1 MPSYKNSRFTLMAFP
16 QGVDSAGLLSLNI
29 VFIPRNIS
37 PLEEIETSYN
47 PPLVPAFATVQPS
60 FVVKVV
66 NNPDEF
72 PGRSPDKEKDAV
84 TAALLYPPEISNL
97 YKTLKDSKYPDGK
110 SKYFDIDEE
119 RSKRNSK
126 VHGSHF
132 APPAMD
138 ASQAVKKYLP
148 QTYRNAFNFKA
159 PRTPNAFIDDSYL
172 CAIRGQVDLPIFIPD
187 NKVSW
192 GKVYAHLLRQPLLAE
207 SGGLIYKTT
216 VQLADDDFAKGGW
229 LYIDIKAGTAYA
241 EVQSNSLSD
250 PDDVDGPFIVRYA
263 ARMPIL
269 KKGDARPLFAPVLFP
284 VLKKGADPDGSF
296 DELFI
301 EAARFNDG
309 FASIVHANQPVS
321 HNLLK
326 EEQDG
331 FHPQK
336 EMGIRLGWEDEQILI
351 WYLRQLAIDETVHPR
366 VGALKGD
373 RLDAPLGVNGFH
385 IDVRINDTSDGS
397 WESLTAVESNGSMEL
412 EKINFGDWKG
422 ELPFQVYPTKLDS
435 AGGTNYWLPLYFGN
449 WNNASMVL
457 PDNVAA
463 QLYANKDDV
472 NKPVTVSETYN
483 AVEPVTKLVY
493 GTTYDFRVRMS
504 DISGGGPEPGTEPL
518 NKLQSHIATIAF
530 KRYVAPNTLR
540 ILNSKDVVRFNTD
553 SENFESDLLRI
564 ARPLLGFP
572 TVVYTGKYK
581 ALDVDG
587 KTYNSAVEELTRALN
602 ENIAQQIKTGKAEAF
617 GIADPDVVKVEI
629 KVEVETLQLDNL
641 ASDDGREHYIT
652 LYKTLRNFPEGFND
666 AVEIPV
672 EYVDEQK
679 LNLTV
684 TSKPFTKTTHNDT
697 IDALTGSII
706 LPTARHIRLTLRAV
720 CEDEETYWGNLNDN
734 PDLNSRYGKT
744 TVLKIF
750 MPSRNEV
757 DLFTGT
763 IDPPVLQGIYLQPDP
778 VSVKLNPIVFKT
790 LQGVKEGLP
799 DIVQRL
805 AKQLNLECKG
815 STLFAGN
822 GERVQFWCSNMASHT
837 MAPDN
842 SSLTF
847 ANKREL
853 EGHWF
858 VCTNLRL
865 ERDWTWDG
873 LETSSVIVKRRRR
886 WGRDGDSLDK
896 KTNEIIG
903 DLDMR
908 RIASFQAIQ
917 ADEAGKV
924 NRDYTRLIFIDI
936 INMHPAVEALPDVAE
951 VQYTFQPQ
959 LRADSLGN
967 KPLAN
972 PDPYFE
978 TESLLL
984 PTTINPVQIPRLV
997 GAGIALSPF
1006 VRNVSYSATEP
1017 RQRFLWLEFDKLP
1030 VDANDDIFCRVLAY
1044 APDQLVSNNNPEL
1057 MSIPD
1062 ESPLSIDAEYVRTV
1076 IPESG
1081 HEHSGLGSMQKLEK
1095 SIDTGRHFYLLPT
1108 PPGLHPESPEL
1119 FGFFTYEFRYGH
1131 TDRVWSTAQ
1140 GRFGRQLRVAGLQ
1153 HPAPNM
1159 RCMVTRDE
1167 KKICISAPYAQA
1179 LSNGKN
1185 VTSDPPRTSIW
1196 CLLYAQVKQA
1206 DGLDYRNILL
1216 DEVELQPLSPKRF
1229 DLTFRRRI
1237 ANAKRRRDVELVKAL
1252 QLELSQLQMREKES
1266 VTYAKN
1272 CICNQDIIAMLELYG
1287 LPLDSSLS
1295 VLCVEV
1301 YGQITR
1307 INEHINNYSMKK
1319 RRSLLGEVSALYG
1332 NSTASQMSHSLER
1345 IGENTRQQTPDPLG
1359 ENLGL
1364 FRILR
1369 TSPLTEVPFIC
1380 CAGCE

>member
-1 MPSYKNSRFTLMAFP
+1 MPSYKNTRFTLMAFP
-16 QGVDSAGLLSLNI
+16 QGVDNAGLLSLNI

-37 PLEEIETSYN
+37 PLEKITTLYN
-47 PPLVPAFATVQPS
+47 PLSATAFADVKPS

-72 PGRSPDKEKDAV
+72 PGRVPGDEKEAD
-84 TAALLYPPEISNL
+84 TAALLYPMEISNL
-97 YKTLKDSKYPDGK
+97 YKTLKEAKYPDGK

-119 RSKRNSK
+119 RSTGK
-126 VHGSHF
+126 VGAQI
-132 APPAMD
+132 APAAVE
-138 ASQAVKKYLP
+138 ASLAVKKYLP
-148 QTYRNAFNFKA
+148 LTYRKAFNFTA
-159 PRTPNAFIDDSYL
+159 PRTPNAVIDDSYL
-172 CAIRGQVDLPIFIPD
+172 CAIRGQKPPAPFVLD

-207 SGGLIYKTT
+207 NGGLLYKTT
-216 VQLADDDFAKGGW
+216 IQLADDDFAKGGW
-229 LYIDIKAGTAYA
+229 LYIDIKKDTDYALEQTA
-241 EVQSNSLSD
+241 SL
-250 PDDVDGPFIVRYA
+250 PDVNGPFIARYA
-263 ARMPIL
+263 ARIPIL
-269 KKGDARPLFAPVLFP
+269 KKSEARSLFAPLLFP
-284 VLKKGADPDGSF
+284 VMNEGAFPVGIY

-351 WYLRQLAIDETVHPR
+351 WYLRQLAIDATV
-366 VGALKGD
+366 GSD

-385 IDVRINDTSDGS
+385 IDVRINETSGGALAS
-397 WESLTAVESNGSMEL
+397 WESLTAVESNGSMTL
-412 EKINFGDWKG
+412 EDIKFGPYKG

-435 AGGTNYWLPLYFGN
+435 AGGTNYWLPIYFGS

-457 PDNVAA
+457 PDKVAT
-463 QLYANKDDV
+463 QLYANEQDI
-472 NKPVTVSETYN
+472 NKPVTVSDTYR
-483 AVEPVTKLVY
+483 AIDTVTKLVY
-493 GTTYDFRVRMS
+493 GTSYDFRVRMS
-504 DISGGGPEPGTEPL
+504 DISSGGPEPGADPL

-540 ILNSKDVVRFNTD
+540 ILNSDAVRFNTD
-553 SENFESDLLRI
+553 SVNFESDMLMI

-572 TVVYTGKYK
+572 AVVYTGKYTDPDHDPVTELLK
-581 ALDVDG
+581 ASQDIIL
-587 KTYNSAVEELTRALN
+587 KNKS
-602 ENIAQQIKTGKAEAF
+602 EAF

-641 ASDDGREHYIT
+641 ASDDGQEHYVT
-652 LYKTLRNFPEGFND
+652 LYKTYRTFPKAFND

-672 EYVDEQK
+672 KYVDEKK
-679 LNLTV
+679 LNLTE
-684 TSKPFTKTTHNDT
+684 KAEPFTTKLHNDT
-697 IDALTGSII
+697 IGASTGKII
-706 LPTARHIRLTLRAV
+706 LPTARYIRLTLRAV
-720 CEDEETYWGNLNDN
+720 CEGDDSYWGNLNDN

-757 DLFTGT
+757 DLFSCTV
-763 IDPPVLQGIYLQPDP
+763 DPPVLQGIYLQPDP

-790 LQGVKEGLP
+790 LQGVKEGMP

-805 AKQLNLECKG
+805 ARQLDLECKE
-815 STLFAGN
+815 STLLARN
-822 GERVQFWCSNMASHT
+822 GERVQFWCSNMARHT

-858 VCTNLRL
+858 VCTNLRV

-873 LETSSVIVKRRRR
+873 LETSSVIVQRRRR
-886 WGRDGDSLDK
+886 WGRDGEKLEK
-896 KTNEIIG
+896 KTYETIG
-903 DLDMR
+903 DLEMR

-917 ADEAGKV
+917 QGKEGKV
-924 NRDYTRLIFIDI
+924 HREYTRVIFIDVI
-936 INMHPAVEALPDVAE
+936 DMHPAGTALPDEAE
-951 VQYTFQPQ
+951 VQYTLQPQ
-959 LRADSLGN
+959 LRPDADGN
-967 KPLAN
+967 KPLS
-972 PDPYFE
+972 DGKFE
-978 TESLLL
+978 TVPLLL
-984 PTTINPVQIPRLV
+984 PTTINPTQVPRLV
-997 GAGIALSPF
+997 GAGIALSPY
-1006 VRNVSYSATEP
+1006 VRNVPYSATEP

-1030 VDANDDIFCRVLAY
+1030 DDDHDDIFCRVLAC
-1044 APDQLVSNNNPEL
+1044 APDQLLSNNNPEL
-1057 MSIPD
+1057 MNIPD
-1062 ESPLSIDAEYVRTV
+1062 ESPLPIDPEYVRTV
-1076 IPESG
+1076 TSSSG
-1081 HEHSGLGSMQKLEK
+1081 HEHSGLGAMQKLEK
-1095 SIDTGRHFYLLPT
+1095 SIDKERHFYLLPT
-1108 PPGLHPESPEL
+1108 PPGLHPESQEL
-1119 FGFFTYEFRYGH
+1119 FGLFTYEFRYGH
-1131 TDRVWSTAQ
+1131 SDRVWSTAQ
-1140 GRFGRQLRVAGLQ
+1140 GRFGRQLRVSGLQ

-1159 RCMVTRDE
+1159 LCMVTRDE
-1167 KKICISAPYAQA
+1167 KKICVSAPYASA
-1179 LSNGKN
+1179 VYNGKN

-1216 DEVELQPLSPKRF
+1216 DEIELPPLSPHRF
-1229 DLTFRRRI
+1229 DVEFRRKI
-1237 ANAKRRRDVELVKAL
+1237 VNAKRRKNSALVKAL

-1266 VTYAKN
+1266 VRYARSCFYNK
-1272 CICNQDIIAMLELYG
+1272 DVVTMLELYG

-1295 VLCVEV
+1295 ILCVEV
-1301 YGQITR
+1301 YGQITK

-1319 RRSLLGEVSALYG
+1319 RDSLLNEAAALFG
-1332 NSTASQMSHSLER
+1332 SPIAQEMTHGIHR
-1345 IGENTRQQTPDPLG
+1345 IGENSAQKTPDPLG
-1359 ENLGL
+1359 TNLGL

-1369 TSPLTEVPFIC
+1369 TSPLTAVPFIC
-1380 CAGCE
+1380 CVGCE

>member
-1 MPSYKNSRFTLMAFP
+1 MPSYKNTRFTLMAFP
-16 QGVDSAGLLSLNI
+16 QGVDNAGLLSLNI

-37 PLEEIETSYN
+37 PLEKITTLYN
-47 PPLVPAFATVQPS
+47 PLSAKAFADVQPS

-72 PGRSPDKEKDAV
+72 PGRVPGDEKEAY
-84 TAALLYPPEISNL
+84 TAPLLYPSEISKL
-97 YKTLKDSKYPDGK
+97 YKTLKEAKYPDDK
-110 SKYFDIDEE
+110 LKYFDIDEE
-119 RSKRNSK
+119 RSTGKGNES
-126 VHGSHF
+126 VHG
-132 APPAMD
+132 APAAVE
-138 ASQAVKKYLP
+138 ASLAVKKYLP
-148 QTYRNAFNFKA
+148 QTYRKAFNFTA
-159 PRTPNAFIDDSYL
+159 PRTPNAVIDDSYL
-172 CAIRGQVDLPIFIPD
+172 CAIRGQKDLPKFVPD
-187 NKVSW
+187 YKVSW

-207 SGGLIYKTT
+207 NGGLLYKTT

-229 LYIDIKAGTAYA
+229 LYIDIKPGTPSSPYA
-241 EVQSNSLSD
+241 NEQATSLSD
-250 PDDVDGPFIVRYA
+250 DDGPFIARYA

-269 KKGDARPLFAPVLFP
+269 KKGEAHPLFAPVLFP
-284 VLKKGADPDGSF
+284 VLKQGADPDGSF

-336 EMGIRLGWEDEQILI
+336 EMGIRLGWEDEQILV
-351 WYLRQLAIDETVHPR
+351 WYLRQLAIDETVAPR
-366 VGALKGD
+366 PDAPQGD

-385 IDVRINDTSDGS
+385 IDVRINEISGGAPAS
-397 WESLTAVESNGSMEL
+397 WESLTAVESNGSMKL
-412 EKINFGDWKG
+412 EDIEFGPWKG

-435 AGGTNYWLPLYFGN
+435 AGGTNYWLPLYFGS

-463 QLYANKDDV
+463 QLYANEQDK
-472 NKPVTVSETYN
+472 NKPVTVSNTYRAIN
-483 AVEPVTKLVY
+483 TVTKLVY
-493 GTTYDFRVRMS
+493 GTSYDFRVRMS
-504 DISGGGPEPGTEPL
+504 DISGGGPQPGADPL

-540 ILNSKDVVRFNTD
+540 ILNSDAVRFNTD
-553 SENFESDLLRI
+553 SVNFESDMLRI

-572 TVVYTGKYK
+572 AVVYTGKYTDPDHDPVSELLK
-581 ALDVDG
+581 ASQDIIL
-587 KTYNSAVEELTRALN
+587 KNKS
-602 ENIAQQIKTGKAEAF
+602 EAF

-641 ASDDGREHYIT
+641 SSDDGQEHYIT
-652 LYKTLRNFPEGFND
+652 LYKTYRTFPEAFND

-679 LNLTV
+679 LNLTE
-684 TSKPFTKTTHNDT
+684 SAEPFTKKLHNKT
-697 IDALTGSII
+697 IAESTGTII

-720 CEDEETYWGNLNDN
+720 CVGDDSYWGNLNDN
-734 PDLNSRYGKT
+734 SDLDSRYGKT

-750 MPSRNEV
+750 MPSKNEV
-757 DLFTGT
+757 ELLSGT

-778 VSVKLNPIVFKT
+778 VSVKLNPIVFRT
-790 LQGVKEGLP
+790 LQGAKDGMP

-805 AKQLNLECKG
+805 ARQLDLECKE
-815 STLFAGN
+815 STLLAKN
-822 GERVQFWCSNMASHT
+822 GERVQFWCSNMARHT

-847 ANKREL
+847 ANKKEL

-858 VCTNLRL
+858 VCTNLRV

-873 LETSSVIVKRRRR
+873 LETSSVIVQRRRR
-886 WGRDGDSLDK
+886 WGRDGEKLEK
-896 KTNEIIG
+896 KTYETIG

-917 ADEAGKV
+917 EDEAGTV
-924 NRDYTRLIFIDI
+924 NRDYTRLIFIDLI
-936 INMHPAVEALPDVAE
+936 DMHPAGDALPDEAE
-951 VQYTFQPQ
+951 VQYSFQPQ
-959 LRADSLGN
+959 LRSDSLGD
-967 KPLAN
+967 KPLTD
-972 PDPYFE
+972 PDFQ
-978 TESLLL
+978 TEPLLL
-984 PTTINPVQIPRLV
+984 PTTINPVQVPRLV
-997 GAGIALSPF
+997 GAGIALSPY
-1006 VRNVSYSATEP
+1006 VRNLPYSATEP

-1030 VDANDDIFCRVLAY
+1030 DDDHDDIFCRVLAY
-1044 APDQLVSNNNPEL
+1044 APDQLLSNNNPEL
-1057 MSIPD
+1057 MNIPD
-1062 ESPLSIDAEYVRTV
+1062 ESPLPIDPEYVRTV
-1076 IPESG
+1076 TSSSG
-1081 HEHSGLGSMQKLEK
+1081 HEHSGLGAMQKLEK
-1095 SIDTGRHFYLLPT
+1095 SIDKERHFYLLPT

-1119 FGFFTYEFRYGH
+1119 FGLFTCEFRYGH
-1131 TDRVWSTAQ
+1131 SDRVWSTAQ
-1140 GRFGRQLRVAGLQ
+1140 GRFGRQLRVSGLQ

-1159 RCMVTRDE
+1159 LCMVTRDE
-1167 KKICISAPYAQA
+1167 KKICVSAPYASA
-1179 LSNGKN
+1179 IYNGKN

-1216 DEVELQPLSPKRF
+1216 DEIELPPLSPHRF
-1229 DLTFRRRI
+1229 DVEFRRKI
-1237 ANAKRRRDVELVKAL
+1237 VNAKRRKNAVLVKTL

-1266 VTYAKN
+1266 VRYARSCFYN
-1272 CICNQDIIAMLELYG
+1272 MDVVTMLELYG

-1295 VLCVEV
+1295 ILCVEV
-1301 YGQITR
+1301 YGQITK

-1319 RRSLLGEVSALYG
+1319 RDSLLNEAAALFG
-1332 NSTASQMSHSLER
+1332 SPIAQEMNHGMHR
-1345 IGENTRQQTPDPLG
+1345 IGENGAQNTPDPLG
-1359 ENLGL
+1359 SNLGL

>member
-1 MPSYKNSRFTLMAFP
+1 MPSYKNTRFTLMAFP

-37 PLEEIETSYN
+37 PLEKVETIYN
-47 PPLVPAFATVQPS
+47 PALAPAFSKVQPS

-72 PGRSPDKEKDAV
+72 PGRVLLAEKKEDCAP
-84 TAALLYPPEISNL
+84 LDYPTSILHL
-97 YKTLKDSKYPDGK
+97 YKRLKETKIHGK
-110 SKYFDIDEE
+110 PKYFDIDEE
-119 RSKRNSK
+119 RSTGKAGAQS
-126 VHGSHF
+126 
-132 APPAMD
+132 APAAVD

-148 QTYRNAFNFKA
+148 LTYRQAFNFTA
-159 PRTPNAFIDDSYL
+159 PRTPNAVIDDSYL
-172 CAIRGQVDLPIFIPD
+172 CAIRGHKHLPKLVHD
-187 NKVSW
+187 KKVSW
-192 GKVYAHLLRQPLLAE
+192 GKVYAHLLRQPLLAQC
-207 SGGLIYKTT
+207 GGLLYKTT

-229 LYIDIKAGTAYA
+229 LYIDINDGTPYA
-241 EVQSNSLSD
+241 FEQAASLA
-250 PDDVDGPFIVRYA
+250 DVDGPFIARYA

-269 KKGDARPLFAPVLFP
+269 KKGEARPLFAPVLFP
-284 VLKKGADPDGSF
+284 VIKDGAIPTGSF

-301 EAARFNDG
+301 EVARFNDG

-351 WYLRQLAIDETVHPR
+351 WYLRQLAIDETA
-366 VGALKGD
+366 GGD

-385 IDVRINDTSDGS
+385 VDVRINETSGGAPAS
-397 WESLTAVESNGSMEL
+397 WESLTAVESNGSMKL
-412 EKINFGDWKG
+412 EDIEIGSYKG

-457 PDNVAA
+457 PDHVAA
-463 QLYANKDDV
+463 RLYANEHDKH
-472 NKPVTVSETYN
+472 KPVTVSDTYH
-483 AVEPVTKLVY
+483 AVDTVTKLVY
-493 GTTYDFRVRMS
+493 GTIYDFRVRMS
-504 DISGGGPEPGTEPL
+504 DISGGGPEPGSEPL
-518 NKLQSHIATIAF
+518 NILQSHIATIPF

-540 ILNSKDVVRFNTD
+540 ILNSHDVRFNTD
-553 SENFESDLLRI
+553 EVNFGADTLRI

-572 TVVYTGKYK
+572 AVVYTGKY
-581 ALDVDG
+581 ADPV
-587 KTYNSAVEELTRALN
+587 TELLN
-602 ENIAQQIKTGKAEAF
+602 ASQDIILNKKAEAF
-617 GIADPDVVKVEI
+617 GIADPDVVKVEL

-641 ASDDGREHYIT
+641 ASDDGQEHYIT
-652 LYKTLRNFPEGFND
+652 LYKTYRTFPAAFND

-672 EYVDEQK
+672 EYVDEMK
-679 LNLTV
+679 LNLQQKA
-684 TSKPFTKTTHNDT
+684 KPFIDPIHNLT
-697 IDALTGSII
+697 IKASTGTII
-706 LPTARHIRLTLRAV
+706 LPTARNIRLTLRAV
-720 CEDEETYWGNLNDN
+720 CEGDDSYWGNLNDN
-734 PDLNSRYGKT
+734 SDLDVRYGKT

-750 MPSRNEV
+750 MPSKNEV

-778 VSVKLNPIVFKT
+778 VSVKLNPIKFKT
-790 LQGVKEGLP
+790 LQGAKEGMP

-805 AKQLNLECKG
+805 ARQLDLECKEN
-815 STLFAGN
+815 TLLSRN
-822 GERVQFWCSNMASHT
+822 GERVQFWCSNMARHT

-847 ANKREL
+847 ANKKEL
-853 EGHWF
+853 DGHWF
-858 VCTNLRL
+858 VCTNLRI

-873 LETSSVIVKRRRR
+873 LETNSVIVQRRRR
-886 WGRDGDSLDK
+886 WGRDGDAIGE
-896 KTNEIIG
+896 KTYETIG

-917 ADEAGKV
+917 GDEHGTV
-924 NRDYTRLIFIDI
+924 NRDYTRLIFIDLI
-936 INMHPAVEALPDVAE
+936 DMHPAGTSLPDVAE
-951 VQYTFQPQ
+951 VQYSFQPQ
-959 LRADSLGN
+959 LRSDSLGD
-967 KPLAN
+967 KPLTD
-972 PDPYFE
+972 PDFQ
-978 TESLLL
+978 TEALLL
-984 PTTINPVQIPRLV
+984 PTTINPTQVPKLV
-997 GAGIALSPF
+997 GAGIALSPY
-1006 VRNVSYSATEP
+1006 VRNVPYSATEP
-1017 RQRFLWLEFDKLP
+1017 RKRFLWLEFDKLP
-1030 VDANDDIFCRVLAY
+1030 VDTNDDIFCRVLAY
-1044 APDQLVSNNNPEL
+1044 APDQLLSNNNPEL

-1062 ESPLSIDAEYVRTV
+1062 ESSLPLDPEYVRTV
-1076 IPESG
+1076 IPDSG
-1081 HEHSGLGSMQKLEK
+1081 NEHSGLGAMQKLEK
-1095 SIDTGRHFYLLPT
+1095 SIDTDRHFYLLPT

-1119 FGFFTYEFRYGH
+1119 FGLFTYEFRYGH
-1131 TDRVWSTAQ
+1131 SDRVWSTAQ
-1140 GRFGRQLRVAGLQ
+1140 GRFGRQLRVTGLQ

-1179 LSNGKN
+1179 LYNGKN

-1229 DLTFRRRI
+1229 DLSFKRRI
-1237 ANAKRRRDVELVKAL
+1237 AIAKRKRDVELVKAL

-1266 VTYAKN
+1266 VRYGKS
-1272 CICNQDIIAMLELYG
+1272 CICNKDIIAMLELYG

-1301 YGQITR
+1301 YGQITK
-1307 INEHINNYSMKK
+1307 INEHISDYSMKK
-1319 RRSLLGEVSALYG
+1319 RRSLLGEVAALYG
-1332 NSTASQMSHSLER
+1332 NNVASEMSHSLER
-1345 IGENTRQQTPDPLG
+1345 IGENTRQETPDPLG

-1364 FRILR
+1364 FR
-1369 TSPLTEVPFIC
+1369 
-1380 CAGCE
+1380 

>member
-16 QGVDSAGLLSLNI
+16 QRVDNAGLLSLNI
-29 VFIPRNIS
+29 VFIPRNIN

-47 PPLVPAFATVQPS
+47 PALVPAFAIVKPS

-72 PGRSPDKEKDAV
+72 PGRVPDDKPPY
-84 TAALLYPPEISNL
+84 TAELLYPPDLLYL
-97 YKTLKDSKYPDGK
+97 YKTLKVTKGDDGK
-110 SKYFDIDEE
+110 PKYFDIDEE

-126 VHGSHF
+126 APGSHF
-132 APPAMD
+132 APPAVD

-159 PRTPNAFIDDSYL
+159 PRTPNAVIDDSYL
-172 CAIRGQVDLPIFIPD
+172 CAIRDQKDLPKFVPD
-187 NKVSW
+187 NQVSW

-207 SGGLIYKTT
+207 KGGLIYKTT
-216 VQLADDDFAKGGW
+216 IQLADDDFAKGGW
-229 LYIDIKAGTAYA
+229 LYIDIMSGTPYA
-241 EVQSNSLSD
+241 DVQANSLSD
-250 PDDVDGPFIVRYA
+250 PDDVDGPFIARYA

-269 KKGDARPLFAPVLFP
+269 KKGVARPLFAPVLFP
-284 VLKKGADPDGSF
+284 VLKKGADPDGNF

-351 WYLRQLAIDETVHPR
+351 WYLRQLAIDETV
-366 VGALKGD
+366 GND

-385 IDVRINDTSDGS
+385 IDVRINNTSGDAPPAS
-397 WESLTAVESNGSMEL
+397 WESLTEVESNGSMKL
-412 EKINFGDWKG
+412 EEIDFGVWKG

-463 QLYANKDDV
+463 QLYANEQDI
-472 NKPVTVSETYN
+472 NKKLTVSDTYR
-483 AVEPVTKLVY
+483 AIDTDTKLVY
-493 GTTYDFRVRMS
+493 GTSYDFRVRMS
-504 DISGGGPEPGTEPL
+504 DISGGGPEPGAEPL

-540 ILNSKDVVRFNTD
+540 ILNTD
-553 SENFESDLLRI
+553 SENFESDMLTI

-572 TVVYTGKYK
+572 AVVYTGKYK
-581 ALDVDG
+581 ALDGDG
-587 KTYNSAVEELTRALN
+587 KTYNSAVEELQKAFKA
-602 ENIAQQIKTGKAEAF
+602 NIARQIAEKKAEAF
-617 GIADPDVVKVEI
+617 GIPDPDVVMVEI

-641 ASDDGREHYIT
+641 ASDDGQEHYIT
-652 LYKTLRNFPEGFND
+652 LYKTCRNFPENFND
-666 AVEIPV
+666 AAEIPV
-672 EYVDEQK
+672 EYVDVKK
-679 LNLTV
+679 LNFTEK
-684 TSKPFTKTTHNDT
+684 TKPFTDPPDNYYNET
-697 IDALTGSII
+697 INVSKGRII

-720 CEDEETYWGNLNDN
+720 CEDKDSYWGNLNDN

-750 MPSRNEV
+750 VPSRNEV

-778 VSVKLNPIVFKT
+778 VSVKLNPIVFRT
-790 LQGVKEGLP
+790 LQGAKEGMP

-873 LETSSVIVKRRRR
+873 LETKSVMVQRRRR
-886 WGRDGDSLDK
+886 WGRDVEKIGDK
-896 KTNEIIG
+896 KYEIIG
-903 DLDMR
+903 DLDIR

-917 ADEAGKV
+917 KDEAGKV

-936 INMHPAVEALPDVAE
+936 INLHPAGEAPPDVAE
-951 VQYTFQPQ
+951 VQYNFQPQ
-959 LRADSLGN
+959 LRADSLGD
-967 KPLAN
+967 KP
-972 PDPYFE
+972 DFQ
-978 TESLLL
+978 TERLLL
-984 PTTINPVQIPRLV
+984 PTTINPVQIPKLV
-997 GAGIALSPF
+997 GAGIALSPY
-1006 VRNVSYSATEP
+1006 VRNFPYYSATEP

-1030 VDANDDIFCRVLAY
+1030 VDPNDDIFCRVLAY
-1044 APDQLVSNNNPEL
+1044 APDQLLSNNSPEL
-1057 MSIPD
+1057 MSIQD
-1062 ESPLSIDAEYVRTV
+1062 ESPLPIDAEYVRTV
-1076 IPESG
+1076 IPDSS
-1081 HEHSGLGSMQKLEK
+1081 HDHSGLGAMQKLEK

-1307 INEHINNYSMKK
+1307 INEHINNYSIKK
-1319 RRSLLGEVSALYG
+1319 RRSLLGEVAGLYG
-1332 NSTASQMSHSLER
+1332 NSAASQMSHSLER

-1380 CAGCE
+1380 CVGCE